1 MKLKLGK
8 ERQHIVVTAGPTR
21 EKIDP
26 VRFISNYSTG
36 TFGYA
41 IAEEARRRGHIVTLI
56 SGPVGLEAPRGVKVV
71 KVESA
76 LEMQKAARKE
86 SRRAGCVIMAAAVS
100 DWRPLSVAG
109 RKLKKGA
116 LAERALRLVK
126 NPDIIGG
133 LGKRKEGRVLV
144 AFALETEDLK
154 KNALK
159 KLKEK
164 NVDMIVANKLRTG
177 RSIFGDKTLSVLMI
191 ERSGKTL
198 AVSHKTKKELA
209 KIILDKAL
217 SFNI

>member
-1 MKLKLGK
+1 MKLKQGK

-41 IAEEARRRGHIVTLI
+41 IAEEAGKRGHMVTLI
-56 SGPVGLEAPRGVKVV
+56 SGPVELETPRGVKVV

-76 LEMQKAARKE
+76 LEMQKAVRKE
-86 SRRAGCVIMAAAVS
+86 SRKAGCVIMAAAVS

-109 RKLKKGA
+109 RKLKKSASG
-116 LAERALRLVK
+116 RALRLVK
-126 NPDIIGG
+126 NPDIIGD
-133 LGKRKEGRVLV
+133 LGKRKKGKVLV
-144 AFALETEDLK
+144 AFALETENLK

-164 NVDMIVANKLRTG
+164 NVDMIVANKLRSD